1 MVENHFLS
9 DQFIIDCLQTIY
21 GIKVAAFTCLPLG
34 ADIDASVYKA
44 RAEDQSSYFVKLKHY
59 SDDDT
64 SAALQLLL
72 HNAEIKEIIAPI
84 KTIDGQP
91 IYHINDFMLVV
102 YPFIEGQDGFSVDLT
117 DDQWII
123 LGKALRQVHEFHLPL
138 SIKDQLK
145 RETYCS
151 PWIDAVRDI
160 YKQID
165 AGVKAVDDIALKL
178 LMFMKEHRKTIQC
191 LIDRAEQLKIKIKEQ
206 PSEFVLCH
214 SDIHAGN
221 VLIANNGALYIVDWD
236 NPIMAPKER
245 DLMFVGAGV
254 GNVWNNPDQEKLFY
268 KGYGQAHINREILAY
283 YRYIRIVEDIAI
295 YCQELLLITGGAK
308 EREIMYKHFIDMFA
322 PQGVVEIAFDTDA
335 DL

>member
-1 MVENHFLS
+1 MIQNQFLS
-9 DQFIIDCLQTIY
+9 DQSIIALLHTMY
-21 GIKVAAFTCLPLG
+21 GIKVAALTCLPLG

-44 RAEDQSSYFVKLKHY
+44 RSEDQSSYFVKLKRY
-59 SDDDT
+59 SDGDM

-72 HNAEIKEIIAPI
+72 HDGGIKEIIAPI
-84 KTIDGQP
+84 KTVDGQP
-91 IYHINDFMLVV
+91 SYQIDDLMLVV
-102 YPFIEGQDGFSVDLT
+102 YPFIEGQDGFRVDLT
-117 DDQWII
+117 DDQWIV
-123 LGKALRQVHEFHLPL
+123 LGKALRQVHESPVPI
-138 SIKDQLK
+138 SIKDYIK

-151 PWIDAVRDI
+151 KWPETVRDI

-165 AGVKAVDDIALKL
+165 AGVRAVDDTALKL
-178 LMFMKEHRKTIQC
+178 VMFMKEQRKTIQC
-191 LIDRAEQLKIKIKEQ
+191 LIDRAEQLERKVKEQ
-206 PSEFVLCH
+206 SVEFVLSH

-268 KGYGQAHINREILAY
+268 KGYGQTHINRDILAY
-283 YRYIRIVEDIAI
+283 YRYIRIVEDIAV
-295 YCQELLLITGGAK
+295 YCQELLLTIGGGK
-308 EREIMYKHFIDMFA
+308 EREIMYKHFMDMFA
-322 PQGVVEIAFDTDA
+322 PQGVVEIAFNTDA